1 MHCKYSV
8 LTCWNSSYDETQH
21 TNCNQHDLNIAL
33 RRIQAPG
40 GAAEN
45 IRKTENDTNDEA
57 NKYPT
62 SDDWEVY
69 LQYEA
74 AMAPM
79 KRYSSAS
86 QSSGVIAHEEL
97 FWGRSTIEQMS
108 AHFFLMHGNLSA
120 KKIGSSMVKDLTVS
134 EVVYLFE
141 YILGDSHIQQ
151 SYYILITET

>member
-1 MHCKYSV
+1 LRLKYSV
-8 LTCWNSSYDETQH
+8 LTRWNLSYDETQH
-21 TNCNQHDLNIAL
+21 VNCIQHYLDIAL
-33 RRIQAPG
+33 RRIRAPG

-57 NKYPT
+57 NKYP
-62 SDDWEVY
+62 SSGDWEVY

-86 QSSGVIAHEEL
+86 QSFGVIAHEEL

-108 AHFFLMHGNLSA
+108 AHFFLMHENLSA

-134 EVVYLFE
+134 EIVIF
-141 YILGDSHIQQ
+141 
-151 SYYILITET
+151 LIYSM